1 MSTSLSKVPFGEEMM
16 RSVGSV
22 RGSGRVWGSSM
33 VRNKKA
39 ITAQFSVVRLSNCA
53 EWGGAGARGETAK
66 G

>member
-1 MSTSLSKVPFGEEMM
+1 MM

-22 RGSGRVWGSSM
+22 RGLGRVWGSSM

-53 EWGGAGARGETAK
+53 EWGGAGARWETAK